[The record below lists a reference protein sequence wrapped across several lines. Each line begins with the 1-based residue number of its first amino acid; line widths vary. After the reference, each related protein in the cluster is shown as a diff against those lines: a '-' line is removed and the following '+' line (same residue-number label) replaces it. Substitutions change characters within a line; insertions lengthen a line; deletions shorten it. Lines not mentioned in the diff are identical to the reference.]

1 VSDMLHVLLALVLTS
16 FLALQAGGLVS
27 VLRARQAHSGA
38 RRVRRTELI
47 WTCIPVAVV
56 LLLAARS
63 WIAVLDVERPAIAA
77 PRPAAPV
84 RAELPAGLLVAP
96 ATLPSR

>member
-1 VSDMLHVLLALVLTS
+1 MLHVLLALVLTA

-27 VLRARQAHSGA
+27 VLRARQARSGL

-47 WTCIPVAVV
+47 WTGIPVAVV

-63 WIAVLDVERPAIAA
+63 WIAVLDVDRPAIAS
-77 PRPAAPV
+77 PRPPAPV
-84 RAELPAGLLVAP
+84 RAELTPPV
-96 ATLPSR
+96 LPSR